1 MTLRRALA
9 PCLLVGVLSGP
20 LVAEETPNQPS
31 GERRSAAREIQ
42 QRQEQTLSELHRQS
56 MMKRRA
62 ASERREARNMHQF
75 RGKDG
80 SITFTNVPD
89 KYSSNK
95 NFERV
100 NVQYQPISVPKKYK
114 AFTSP
119 KNYTPGNIA
128 ELVKRYATAYSLDE
142 GLVCAVI
149 KCESNFNA
157 NAVSSAGAC
166 GLMQL
171 MPGTAAEMGV
181 TRIFDPAENIA
192 GGTQYLAQMLN
203 IFKGDVSLALAG
215 YNAGPE
221 AVKRNGGIP
230 PYAETQN
237 YVKKVIGA
245 WKGYSTGGIPTMTG
259 KFNYYAD
266 AKPTA
271 PVARTFTVTFHSGLV
286 QTADQVVDNDPYYD
300 IVVADRTYSIRKA
313 LVKGVAGPANS

>member
-1 MTLRRALA
+1 MTLRRALF
-9 PCLLVGVLSGP
+9 PCLLAGAVALP
-20 LVAEETPNQPS
+20 LGAEETPSQLAPS
-31 GERRSAAREIQ
+31 KRSVAAEIEQ
-42 QRQEQTLSELHRQS
+42 KQEQVLSEFHRQS

-62 ASERREARNMHQF
+62 ASQRREARNMHQF

-80 SITFTNVPD
+80 SVTFTNIPE
-89 KYSSNK
+89 KYTTNK

-100 NVQYQPISVPKKYK
+100 NVQYQPVSVPKKYK
-114 AFTSP
+114 AFNSP

-128 ELVKRYATAYSLDE
+128 ELVKRYATAYGLDE

-157 NAVSSAGAC
+157 NAVSRAGAC

-192 GGTQYLAQMLN
+192 GGTQYLAQMLS
-203 IFKGDVSLALAG
+203 IFKGDVRLALAG

-221 AVKRNGGIP
+221 AVRRHGGIP
-230 PYAETQN
+230 PYAETQA
-237 YVKKVIGA
+237 YVKKVIAA
-245 WKGYSTGGIPTMTG
+245 WQGYSKGGIPTMTG

-266 AKPTA
+266 AA
-271 PVARTFTVTFHSGLV
+271 PAAPAPRNFTVTFHSGLV

-313 LVKGVAGPANS
+313 LVKGVSGPANS